1 MKEMTFGKQLRKLR
15 TQRGLSQVEVAKRL
29 ELKQNTLSHYEN
41 GKSYPDMATLLKIA
55 DYFNVSLDEL
65 VYTIDEESQQEFN
78 KNEELFIDL
87 EKGLSIE
94 EMAEKYNFIVDG
106 EQLPKESIEKVLDQ
120 IKYEYYKMK
129 KII

>member
-15 TQRGLSQVEVAKRL
+15 TQRGLSQVEAAKRL

-55 DYFNVSLDEL
+55 EYFNVSLDEL
-65 VYTIDEESQQEFN
+65 VYTIDEEAQEEFD

-87 EKGLSIE
+87 EKGLPIE